1 MRRSRKLRKEVIF
14 VLIVIAGIFISN
26 ITISA
31 YKEISKIKAYQ
42 MSVDGKVWFVVQD
55 KLALENIIE
64 TYKSSYLKD
73 IKENA
78 EQVVAK
84 FDQDIQI
91 TEVRVEKDTLIS
103 LEEAQ
108 IKITAIEKEATIY
121 TVVSGDSFWAIAKK
135 HDIPLATIINLNP
148 NLDPELIFVGTKI
161 VFEPK
166 DPVLDVVVSFQTTM
180 LEDIPYD
187 TEYIKDASL
196 YSGSRVVVK
205 KGQEGSKE
213 VTYGMSIRNGYV
225 SETIVLKE
233 LEKVAPVGS
242 VIRVGTMRTLSKT
255 SNSNFGVVSGQLSSN
270 YGWRND
276 PISGIRKFHNGL
288 DIASNYGTPIYSYT
302 NGTVSEAGWDNT
314 KGYYVMIQHNGGI
327 KTIYLHMS
335 KVLVSKGQSVK
346 VGQKIGQVGSTGYS
360 TGSHLHFSVM
370 KNGSYLNPWDYL

>member
-14 VLIVIAGIFISN
+14 VLIVIVGIFISN
-26 ITISA
+26 ITINA

-91 TEVRVEKDTLIS
+91 TEVRVGKEKLIS
-103 LEEAQ
+103 LEEAKT
-108 IKITAIEKEATIY
+108 KITAIEKDATIY
-121 TVVSGDSFWAIAKK
+121 TVVRGDSFWAIAEK

-166 DPVLDVVVSFQTTM
+166 DPVLDVVVSFQTTR

-187 TEYIKDASL
+187 TQYIKDGSL

-213 VTYGMSIRNGYV
+213 VTYGISIRNGYA
-225 SETIVLKE
+225 SETTVLSE
-233 LEKVAPVGS
+233 IEKVAPVGS
-242 VIRVGTMRTLSKT
+242 VIKVGTMKTLSKT

-270 YGWRND
+270 FGWRND
-276 PISGIRKFHNGL
+276 PISGIRKFHSGL
-288 DIASNYGTPIYSYT
+288 DIASNHGAPIYAYT
-302 NGTVSEAGWDNT
+302 NGIVSEAGWNDTN
-314 KGYYVMIQHNGGI
+314 GHYVMIQHSGGI

-335 KVLVSKGQSVK
+335 KLLVSKGQSVK